1 MIAAIDPGS
10 EKTGLAVLKED
21 GVLLIKTIIRTSALE
36 TEITDMLDHYGIK
49 TIVMGNGTHHEE
61 LRRRTEKA
69 AEAAGYTIT
78 VQLVNEKYTTE
89 MGEKKYWEEHP
100 PRGLARLIP
109 VTFRTVPEPVDDYV
123 AWIIGDIYLG
133 RIKAEDVGHKKV

>member
-36 TEITDMLDHYGIK
+36 TEITDMLDHYDIK

-133 RIKAEDVGHKKV
+133 AHQSRRRRT